1 MVKVWARAGAGSAI
15 KANNTAKTTIST
27 KRARCRPDRASPK
40 SAANDVD
47 APRHIVKLASDKETV
62 ADPNTLLILI
72 QPSCYEAVP
81 SESLPELWRS
91 GAANRIPGPH
101 GQRFRLR
108 QRHSE
113 DRLSTVAALN
123 SLTWPTHR

>member
-15 KANNTAKTTIST
+15 KANNTAQTTIST

-47 APRHIVKLASDKETV
+47 APRHIVKLGSDKETV

-81 SESLPELWRS
+81 SKSVTGTLAQRCYELHPRTARTTFS
-91 GAANRIPGPH
+91 PTTHAIIIHFQPHFAFGNRPFS
-101 GQRFRLR
+101 RY
-108 QRHSE
+108 
-113 DRLSTVAALN
+113 N
-123 SLTWPTHR
+123 